1 MNERLRP
8 SSLPTTT
15 QAAKG
20 LARRRFSVAEIK
32 RMVADGIIAEDE
44 RLELMGGELV
54 PMSPKG
60 NRHEVVKKGL
70 QQHWIPLVGLL
81 RRARPHMTCW
91 RRRLRPIS
99 RYV

>member
-15 QAAKG
+15 QAAEG

-44 RLELMGGELV
+44 RLELIGGEVV

-60 NRHEVVKKGL
+60 NRHEVVKKAL
-70 QQHWIPLVGLL
+70 HQHWIPLVGLL
-81 RRARPHMTCW
+81 RRARGVPA
-91 RRRLRPIS
+91 
-99 RYV
+99 